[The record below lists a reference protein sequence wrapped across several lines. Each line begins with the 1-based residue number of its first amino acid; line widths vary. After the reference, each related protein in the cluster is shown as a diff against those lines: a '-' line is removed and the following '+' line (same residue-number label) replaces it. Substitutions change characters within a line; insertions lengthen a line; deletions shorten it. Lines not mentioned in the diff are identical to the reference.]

1 MDTEEVQCL
10 SGPNSWF
17 YPSFMNK
24 MRISWLWSVGLP
36 NNFKGCDSF
45 FWNTDSS
52 WGGLKNG
59 RWERK
64 LLSWEVW
71 VSTSNMRLSS
81 LKGQHYI
88 YMDAFY
94 KIKATMCLLLFIA
107 INTLFAKHFCY
118 TSYTPLFSFYA
129 VIFFQP
135 IFRQIGKCYKVWIKL
150 WENMRAVVKKSN
162 FFKNEIQNIKRR
174 SALYA

>member
-1 MDTEEVQCL
+1 MIGKCFLDALYKESSLGHCKLNVANGHHRSQRSL

-17 YPSFMNK
+17 YPSFMNN
-24 MRISWLWSVGLP
+24 MRISWLLSVGLP

-81 LKGQHYI
+81 LKGQHYT
-88 YMDAFY
+88 YMDALY
-94 KIKATMCLLLFIA
+94 KIKATMCVCCYSLPSTHCLPSTFATHLIHLYFLFM
-107 INTLFAKHFCY
+107 L
-118 TSYTPLFSFYA
+118 
-129 VIFFQP
+129 
-135 IFRQIGKCYKVWIKL
+135 
-150 WENMRAVVKKSN
+150 
-162 FFKNEIQNIKRR
+162 
-174 SALYA
+174 